1 MASSFRGLVQE
12 YLAGH
17 ASNVRIGKEISGSEA
32 SKKQHGSYID
42 LQIHSALGRIQ
53 RLSVKRGKVGSKKWG
68 SIQKII
74 REMDGEER
82 GI

>member
-32 SKKQHGSYID
+32 SKKQHGRVRQNPEI
-42 LQIHSALGRIQ
+42 
-53 RLSVKRGKVGSKKWG
+53 VGEA
-68 SIQKII
+68 
-74 REMDGEER
+74 REGWK
-82 GI
+82 